1 MHYTRV
7 LHHSLSLLLLLQG
20 LDDQC
25 GLGERGSD
33 ANFYEEICQK
43 HRVRG
48 VCQPETK
55 ASPTEPFDVYPLMC
69 TLTI

>member
-1 MHYTRV
+1 MCTTRAFCTI
-7 LHHSLSLLLLLQG
+7 LSLSLLLLQG

-55 ASPTEPFDVYPLMC
+55 KASPTAPFDVYPLMC
-69 TLTI
+69 TL